1 MHYRSLPSRFLIA
14 GALLLQVAC
23 SSDPQSKNHGPI
35 TLGDPATIVTETDS
49 NALLDQVADLQ
60 PVNEE
65 QPEEAMPARDTATA
79 APAKDTVAAKPAA
92 PEAPVQKPAPA
103 GNGLTMAF
111 KEATVFI
118 PNIVTRNY
126 GRQNLHNARGAT
138 YELASGNLAGNQLRI
153 TGATVQKVA
162 QRYQTH
168 IVLQDEKDQLPL
180 ESLGNYSSD
189 WQELRGSNGNYTI
202 TGLEPSRLE
211 YNDARP
217 AAIRN
222 AVQQATRRQRLS
234 RADAQDWM
242 DFARNIRAANQKP
255 CVVVLSNVSWRI
267 TGKDA
272 AGKTFNKEVRIDMPR

>member
-1 MHYRSLPSRFLIA
+1 MHYRSLSSRFLIA

-23 SSDPQSKNHGPI
+23 SSDSQSKNHGPI

-60 PVNEE
+60 PVSEE
-65 QPEEAMPARDTATA
+65 QPEEVMPARDTTT

-103 GNGLTMAF
+103 GNGLTMVF

-126 GRQNLHNARGAT
+126 GRQDLKNARGAT
-138 YELASGNLAGNQLRI
+138 YELSSGNLAGNQLRI
-153 TGATVQKVA
+153 TGATVQKVT
-162 QRYQTH
+162 QRYQTR

-180 ESLGNYSSD
+180 ESLGYSSD
-189 WQELRGSNGNYTI
+189 WQDLKGSNGNYNI
-202 TGLEPSRLE
+202 AGLEPSRLG
-211 YNDARP
+211 YSDARP

-234 RADAQDWM
+234 RSDAQDWM